1 MLPIPN
7 LSALATLAFAA
18 SAAVAQHVQPRQPNI
33 VFILTDDQDQQLGS
47 LDYMPYVQ
55 KHFVKEG
62 TYYRKHFC
70 TIAICCPSRVSL
82 LTGQAAHNTNVTY
95 VVPPHGES
103 RIMLRIVL
111 WIQGIPLTSHLAGGY
126 PKFVSQGYNE
136 KYLPV
141 WLQDAGWN
149 TYYTGKLF
157 NAHSTD
163 NWNNP
168 FPKGWTGSD
177 CKFPE

>member
-1 MLPIPN
+1 MLPN
-7 LSALATLAFAA
+7 LSLSTLATLALGAT
-18 SAAVAQHVQPRQPNI
+18 AVLAWNVQQRQPNI
-33 VFILTDDQDQQLGS
+33 VFILTDDQDEQLGS

-55 KHFVKEG
+55 KHFVQQG

-95 VVPPHGES
+95 VTPPH
-103 RIMLRIVL
+103 
-111 WIQGIPLTSHLAGGY
+111 GGY
-126 PKFVSQGYNE
+126 PKFVSQGYND

-141 WLQDAGWN
+141 WLQDAGYN

-157 NAHSTD
+157 NSHSTE
-163 NWNNP
+163 NW
-168 FPKGWTGSD
+168 
-177 CKFPE
+177 